1 MTNLLKLICVAIS
14 LFSAT
19 SQAVQQGDTAVHA
32 FGTDMDG
39 NPVLPASLRGKV
51 VVTLY
56 WASWCGFCRM
66 AMPDF
71 TAFQK
76 AAKDR
81 GLQVVFINAKENRG
95 VFREATRWAKSSTV
109 IMAHDRK
116 GKAMAQYGVEN
127 YPHIMLIDREGVI
140 RRVSTGYGE
149 QSRELY
155 AARLAELLDE
165 KPPVSEPDQA
175 ATPVA
180 AAP

>member
-1 MTNLLKLICVAIS
+1 MTNLFRLIGVVIL
-14 LFSAT
+14 LFSAA
-19 SQAVQQGDTAVHA
+19 SHAVQQGDSAIHA

-39 NPVLPASLRGKV
+39 NPVLPESLRGQV

-56 WASWCGFCRM
+56 WASWCGYCRM

-76 AAKDR
+76 VAKDR

-95 VFREATRWAKSSTV
+95 VFREAARWAKSSTV

-116 GKAMAQYGVEN
+116 GKAMEQYGVES
-127 YPHIMLIDREGVI
+127 YPHIMLIDRQGVI

-149 QSRELY
+149 QSREFY
-155 AARLAELLDE
+155 ATRLAELLDE
-165 KPPVSEPDQA
+165 KPANSEQEQA
-175 ATPVA
+175 ATPIA
-180 AAP
+180 TES